1 MVFSHSADPY
11 VAAENF
17 LTANDLPAH
26 YLDEVAQFII
36 KNAGKYRGPPSTG
49 VTDPFTGM
57 GRPTTSVFETG
68 WAAPCLTDVH
78 HYTIHMYH
86 CTEQQVSVA
95 YELKKYCTV
104 CF

>member
-1 MVFSHSADPY
+1 MPNFSSLAPLKCSRNDCQHFIYPLVIFSHSADPY

-36 KNAGKYRGPPSTG
+36 KNAGEYRGPPSAG

-57 GRPTTSVFETG
+57 G
-68 WAAPCLTDVH
+68 LQH
-78 HYTIHMYH
+78 
-86 CTEQQVSVA
+86 
-95 YELKKYCTV
+95 
-104 CF
+104 